1 MIKDKRNMH
10 DDERDETMPA
20 MKPKNRV
27 MCPDC
32 GKPKMLFES
41 EKKAE
46 NFIKWNKDSLE
57 EQHNVLRAYYC
68 PACCGWHISHKYHRE
83 SYDKHTDNMI
93 QAYREQKKSLTKIDK
108 IVRSKEYEEHIKLVE
123 KKAQEIWNDLPEK
136 IQKSYYKG
144 TVKKYITQYIKVHGI
159 ENDGDL
165 RTAIYKLWRKYN
177 NSTL

>member
-1 MIKDKRNMH
+1 MKRDKHKRFDEYE
-10 DDERDETMPA
+10 DDDVSFR
-20 MKPKNRV
+20 PKNRV

-32 GKPKMLFES
+32 GKQKMLFET

-46 NFIKWNKDSLE
+46 NFIKWNGDKLDTT
-57 EQHNVLRAYYC
+57 HNMLRAYYC
-68 PACCGWHISHKYHRE
+68 PACCGWHISHKCYRE
-83 SYDKHTDNMI
+83 SYDTHTDNMI